1 MIVLVHLRRL
11 EKHLMQLWEMQLL
24 IRKRKMLKRQDQP
37 NLIKLVYLYPRNVN
51 KYLYIIILIQ
61 ILVKKNAVTSMLVTD
76 VGDRFNTLKK
86 SPT

>member
-1 MIVLVHLRRL
+1 
-11 EKHLMQLWEMQLL
+11 
-24 IRKRKMLKRQDQP
+24 MLKRQDQP

-61 ILVKKNAVTSMLVTD
+61 ILVQKNAVTSMLVTD

>member
-37 NLIKLVYLYPRNVN
+37 NLIKLVYLYPRNAN
-51 KYLYIIILIQ
+51 KYLYIIIHEP
-61 ILVKKNAVTSMLVTD
+61 KSCFKAAVVASFFV
-76 VGDRFNTLKK
+76 
-86 SPT
+86 

>member
-1 MIVLVHLRRL
+1 
-11 EKHLMQLWEMQLL
+11 MQLL

-61 ILVKKNAVTSMLVTD
+61 ILVQKNAVTSMLVTD
-76 VGDRFNTLKK
+76 VGDQKCWWQVWDVGDRFNTLRE

>member
-1 MIVLVHLRRL
+1 
-11 EKHLMQLWEMQLL
+11 MQLL

-61 ILVKKNAVTSMLVTD
+61 ILVQKNAVTSMLVTD
-76 VGDRFNTLKK
+76 VGDQMCWW
-86 SPT
+86 PI